1 VCESGCTRSRRLAAD
16 GQTDRLAD
24 VPMEPDATPLAAA
37 PAKVTEHMDGAEEL
51 VEARFDNGFVCVC
64 RLEKSNHQ

>member
-1 VCESGCTRSRRLAAD
+1 
-16 GQTDRLAD
+16 
-24 VPMEPDATPLAAA
+24 MEPDATPLAAA